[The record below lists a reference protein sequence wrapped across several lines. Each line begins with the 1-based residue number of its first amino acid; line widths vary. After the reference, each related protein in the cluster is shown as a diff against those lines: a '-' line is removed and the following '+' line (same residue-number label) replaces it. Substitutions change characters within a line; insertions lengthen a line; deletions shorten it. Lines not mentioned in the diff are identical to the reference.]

1 MLEPACA
8 TCEEMAGSVLHDL
21 VMNDYE
27 WGMRVNGIE
36 FEWLGELEDKKS
48 ADEVLYFMTYDCITN

>member
-1 MLEPACA
+1 M
-8 TCEEMAGSVLHDL
+8 HDL